1 MLYIDTSNIEEIK
14 KFKELGVISGCTIN
28 PKILQSDNN
37 KNIEQTILDATKILG
52 NLPIHVE
59 LTRTSEMD
67 KHLVEEAIKYFE
79 LSNNVVI
86 KIPMWGDGRGL
97 RIAKQL
103 KVIGIQTN
111 ITCCMTMGQIVLA
124 GLIRSDYASLF
135 YNRMVDYY
143 HSEGLSKIEAYDIT
157 EQTILDSQNY
167 LLRNNLPTKI
177 IVGSIRRQE
186 DIISALNNGANIVTV
201 TPKILS
207 KMIQHPKTD
216 ETIVEFDNAWA
227 KLTTPEKL
235 YPIHNH
241 LLTELCTEKC
251 PNFRGKYT

>member
-1 MLYIDTSNIEEIK
+1 MD
-14 KFKELGVISGCTIN
+14 LGVISGCTMN
-28 PKILQSDNN
+28 PKILQNDNN

-52 NLPIHVE
+52 SLPIHVE
-59 LTRTSEMD
+59 LTRTSEIYN
-67 KHLVEEAIKYFE
+67 HLVDEAIKYFE

-86 KIPMWGDGRGL
+86 KIPMWGDGRGF
-97 RIAKQL
+97 RIAKRL
-103 KVIGIQTN
+103 KTIGIQTN

-124 GLIRSDYASLF
+124 GLIGSDYASLF

-157 EQTILDSQNY
+157 EQIIFDSHNY
-167 LLRNNLPTKI
+167 LLHNDLPTKI

-186 DIISALNNGANIVTV
+186 DVMSAFNNGADIVTV

-207 KMIQHPKTD
+207 QMFQHPKT
-216 ETIVEFDNAWA
+216 EEVIKEFDDAWA

-241 LLTELCTEKC
+241 LSTEPCTEKC
-251 PNFRGKYT
+251 PQKFIKLKTIKSRTKE